1 MNKKNV
7 LQTEIFDEHSAVLV
21 ADFKKQ
27 PTMDFGVVGA
37 DTDTAVVP
45 VLDKK
50 LSGSHNFLYY
60 DSDLIVIQNRLLHA
74 ISRLNLNERRLILFL
89 SVIVRLE
96 RLQNPNKKDFFI
108 KAVDF
113 AKEYDLGTKSIYRTF
128 ASIAKSIQ
136 FKPFFYWSFDE
147 NSYNEWGSAWFSD
160 CGYLK
165 EQGGIKV
172 VLSDTVIEMLT
183 VFNRLN
189 PFTKYQKEWIAK
201 LGSYGI
207 VLLELAVWRLNESKS
222 DKCMATFTLEYLREK
237 FDCVNSYARFDDFR
251 TRVIDKAIKDIHYH
265 TPLRVSYERQGRGK
279 KISDMTFIFE
289 NLMFQEKED
298 KSIDFIELESKNEKN
313 NPFYRFKM
321 TQKQLSFFANKIKKH
336 TGQSIDEI
344 IDELCNV
351 HLQGKHIEFLQS
363 LDFVP
368 SGWYN
373 DDEIKKHLTAE
384 QIAQEN
390 KKVKQKSADKKNIE
404 KKQLE
409 KDFEILLENAEVFV
423 LANQHLVNRASIEG
437 VFLKDK
443 DYLSIV
449 RMWKDNLLDK
459 SKRQYYKL
467 VDEILRD

>member
-7 LQTEIFDEHSAVLV
+7 LRSEIFDENSAVLV

-37 DTDTAVVP
+37 DADTAVVS
-45 VLDKK
+45 VLDKE

-60 DSDLIVIQNRLLHA
+60 DGDLIVIQNRLLHA

-96 RLQNPNKKDFFI
+96 RLKNPNQKDFFI

-113 AKEYDLGTKSIYRTF
+113 AKEYDLGTKSVYRNF

-136 FKPFFYWSFDE
+136 FKPFFYWSFDD

-189 PFTKYQKEWIAK
+189 PFTKYQKEWIVK

-207 VLLELAVWRLNESKS
+207 ILLELAVWRLNESRS
-222 DKCMATFTLEYLREK
+222 DKCRATFTLEYLREK
-237 FDCVNSYARFDDFR
+237 FDCVNNYARFDDFR
-251 TRVIDKAIKDIHYH
+251 TRVIDKAIKEIHHH
-265 TPLRVSYERQGRGK
+265 TPLKISYEKQGRGK
-279 KISDMTFIFE
+279 KINEMTFIFE
-289 NLMFQEKED
+289 SVQIKNEINQN
-298 KSIDFIELESKNEKN
+298 IDFIDENLTLGKN
-313 NPFYRFKM
+313 NPFYNFKM
-321 TQKQLSFFANKIKKH
+321 TQKQLSFFANKIKKQN
-336 TGQSIDEI
+336 GQDINEI
-344 IDELCNV
+344 VNELCNV
-351 HLQGKHIEFLQS
+351 HLQGKHTEFLKV

-368 SGWYN
+368 SDWYTEE
-373 DDEIKKHLTAE
+373 EIKDHPTAE
-384 QIAQEN
+384 QIA
-390 KKVKQKSADKKNIE
+390 KDKQKAERDAKN
-404 KKQLE
+404 KANLE
-409 KDFEILLENAEVFV
+409 QTQFEQDFEILLANAEEFV
-423 LANQHLVNRASIEG
+423 LANQKRIGFGIEKMYFEQG
-437 VFLKDK
+437 N
-443 DYLSIV
+443 YQGIV
-449 RMWKDNLLDK
+449 RGWKEYLFDK
-459 SKRQYYKL
+459 RDRQGFAML
-467 VDEILRD
+467 NEILAK